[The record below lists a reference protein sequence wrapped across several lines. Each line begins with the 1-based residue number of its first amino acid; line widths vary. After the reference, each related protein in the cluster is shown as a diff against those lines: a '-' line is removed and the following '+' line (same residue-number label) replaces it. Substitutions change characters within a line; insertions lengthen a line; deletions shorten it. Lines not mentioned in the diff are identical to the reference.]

1 MAAAGFTG
9 GVAEALILGLS
20 TGPVC
25 LAACGPA
32 VTPWLLTQPRGV
44 RQHTWQLALFLAARL
59 AAYLVFACLV
69 WAAGSA
75 LLRAWMNWVRVN
87 MSAQPGSFV
96 MALTDWLVK
105 PLRRALPRPMAQSRV
120 DWASVIAAA
129 VLALA
134 YAVLW
139 ALLFGLLLGTLEL
152 APLVLLTLLSFAIK
166 MLFRVALQTLF
177 ILVLG
182 FAILSWVQPGS
193 PAYALLGRLTD
204 PVLAPLRRVIPV
216 IGGVDLSALV
226 LTELLSA
233 NTKK

>member
-1 MAAAGFTG
+1 MLIRILSFLLETIFFLLIAA
-9 GVAEALILGLS
+9 
-20 TGPVC
+20 
-25 LAACGPA
+25 
-32 VTPWLLTQPRGV
+32 
-44 RQHTWQLALFLAARL
+44 
-59 AAYLVFACLV
+59 
-69 WAAGSA
+69 A

-105 PLRRALPRPMAQSRV
+105 PLRRALPRSLAQSRV

-134 YAVLW
+134 YALLW
-139 ALLFGLLLGTLEL
+139 ALLSGVLLGALDV
-152 APLVLLTLLSFAIK
+152 APLVLLTLLSFALK
-166 MLFRVALQTLF
+166 MLVRVALQTLF

-182 FAILSWVQPGS
+182 FAILSWIQPGS

-216 IGGVDLSALV
+216 VGGVDISALV
-226 LTELLSA
+226 LIVLLQIA
-233 NTKK
+233 LMVIV